1 MEDGVCLF
9 LEAIWRAGGDQEN
22 QEGQKHACLN
32 TKEEAHFVEKSRLE
46 SEEEGLQLKVEDEAR
61 LVEEARMKADKDG
74 KEHLKAEE

>member
-46 SEEEGLQLKVEDEAR
+46 SEEEYLWLTDEDGAR
-61 LVEEARMKADKDG
+61 IVEESR
-74 KEHLKAEE
+74 LKAEKNE